1 VYLEHLSVSNFRNYV
16 AAELQPAPQG
26 VTLLQGDNGAGK
38 TNLLEA
44 VGYFA
49 TLRSFRGAPTT
60 SLVRSGTEQA
70 VLRAR
75 ANRQGRALLIEAE
88 VNVSGRDKVQL
99 NRQPLRRH
107 DELLGA
113 VLVTVFSPDDI
124 EVVKGAPQSRRQY
137 LDEILVALH
146 PKHNAAHVEL
156 ERVLKQRNALLRSAA
171 GTLRGSMAS
180 TLDVW
185 DSKLADVGEAIADA
199 RESLVV
205 SLQDES
211 DQAYLKLSAAPGAN
225 GGVVGLR
232 YERSWEGSLMTA
244 LGGARNEDVR
254 RGVTSVGPQ
263 RDDLFL
269 SIEGLAARTQA
280 SQGEQRS
287 LALALRLGGHSLVTA
302 RQSSSPL
309 LLLDDVFSELDPH
322 RSAALAAC
330 LPEGQTLLTSAGP
343 VPEGLPV
350 AQHALVR
357 DGTLYPAP
365 GAPSR

>member
-88 VNVSGRDKVQL
+88 VNVSGRDKVLL
-99 NRQPLRRH
+99 NRQPLRRI

-156 ERVLKQRNALLRSAA
+156 ERILKQRNALLRSAA
-171 GTLRGSMAS
+171 GTLRGSMSS

-185 DSKLADVGEAIADA
+185 DSKLADVGEGIAEA
-199 RESLVV
+199 RESLVA

-211 DQAYLKLSAAPGAN
+211 DEAYLKLSAAPSPS
-225 GGVVGLR
+225 GGVVRLR
-232 YERSWEGSLMTA
+232 YERSWEGSLLAA

-254 RGVTSVGPQ
+254 RGVTSIGPQ

-269 SIEGLAARTQA
+269 AIEGMAARTQA

-302 RQSSSPL
+302 RQSSSPV

-357 DGTLYPAP
+357 DGTLYPAF
-365 GAPSR
+365 GASSP

>member
-16 AAELQPAPQG
+16 TAELQPAPRG

-75 ANRQGRALLIEAE
+75 ANRQGRALLIEVE

-99 NRQPLRRH
+99 NRQPLRRN

-124 EVVKGAPQSRRQY
+124 EVVKGAPQGRRQY
-137 LDEILVALH
+137 LDEILIALH

-185 DSKLADVGEAIADA
+185 DSKLADVGELVADA
-199 RESLVV
+199 RQSLVA

-211 DQAYLKLSAAPGAN
+211 DQAYLKLSAEQGASR
-225 GGVVGLR
+225 GALRLR
-232 YERSWEGSLMTA
+232 YERSWQGSLMSA
-244 LGGARNEDVR
+244 LGGARTEDVR

-263 RDDLFL
+263 RDDLFM

-287 LALALRLGGHSLVTA
+287 LALALRLGGHSLVTD
-302 RQSSSPL
+302 RHGSSPV

-343 VPEGLPV
+343 VPGGLPV

-357 DGTLYPAP
+357 DGTLYPASGTP
-365 GAPSR
+365 AR

>member
-70 VLRAR
+70 VLRAT
-75 ANRQGRALLIEAE
+75 ADRQGRALLIEAE
-88 VNVSGRDKVQL
+88 VNLSGRDRVQL
-99 NRQPLRRH
+99 NRQPLRRN

-113 VLVTVFSPDDI
+113 VLVTIFSPDDI

-137 LDEILVALH
+137 LDEILIALH

-156 ERVLKQRNALLRSAA
+156 ERILKQRNALLRSAG
-171 GTLRGSMAS
+171 GTLRGSMAG

-185 DSKLADVGEAIADA
+185 DSKLADVGETIAVA
-199 RESLVV
+199 RESLVA
-205 SLQDES
+205 SLQDET
-211 DQAYLKLSAAPGAN
+211 DHAYLKLSAAASVVDGT
-225 GGVVGLR
+225 VGLR
-232 YERSWEGSLMTA
+232 YERSWEGQLMVA
-244 LGGARNEDVR
+244 LEGARGEDVR

-302 RQSSSPL
+302 RQSSSPV

-343 VPEGLPV
+343 VPEALPV

-357 DGTLYPAP
+357 DGALYPAF
-365 GAPSR
+365 GASSQ